1 MNELVIVVEDDHQT
15 MNELEIVVEDDH
27 TRPWMS

>member
-15 MNELEIVVEDDH
+15 MNELVIVVEDDQ
-27 TRPWMS
+27 TRP

>member
-27 TRPWMS
+27 TRP

>member
-15 MNELEIVVEDDH
+15 MNELVIVVEDDH
-27 TRPWMS
+27 TRP